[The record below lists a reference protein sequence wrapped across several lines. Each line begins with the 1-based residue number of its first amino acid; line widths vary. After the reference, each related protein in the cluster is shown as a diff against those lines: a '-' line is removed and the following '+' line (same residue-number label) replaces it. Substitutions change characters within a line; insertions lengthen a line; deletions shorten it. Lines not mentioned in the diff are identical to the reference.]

1 MKTVITYDS
10 LQPTLVL
17 LLYDHSHV
25 TYTTWTAGYACQ
37 SALTYI
43 SDVQKYRGV
52 DSPSFGSLCA
62 W

>member
-1 MKTVITYDS
+1 MKTVITFDS

-25 TYTTWTAGYACQ
+25 TYAAWTAGYACQ

-43 SDVQKYRGV
+43 GDVQKYSGV